1 VESGQPESTGL
12 SEASKKTISSR
23 KLQANRENSK
33 KSTGPKTSAGKA
45 ISSWNSIQHGLLSK
59 RLATTESLDKEAFA
73 CLLASLQ
80 QDLEPVGTLE
90 EVLVEKIAHEYW
102 RLGELNQDTSRANR
116 AAKRGPVFITD
127 RGHPSHVLLTAEE
140 YERKTPMGTQN
151 PLRLTPRRG
160 STPLAAISYL
170 THSIPYDAVC
180 TVCAT

>member
-1 VESGQPESTGL
+1 MESGQTESTGL

-90 EVLVEKIAHEYW
+90 EVLLEKIAPAHW
-102 RLGELNQDTSRANR
+102 RLDELN
-116 AAKRGPVFITD
+116 
-127 RGHPSHVLLTAEE
+127 
-140 YERKTPMGTQN
+140 
-151 PLRLTPRRG
+151 
-160 STPLAAISYL
+160 
-170 THSIPYDAVC
+170 
-180 TVCAT
+180 